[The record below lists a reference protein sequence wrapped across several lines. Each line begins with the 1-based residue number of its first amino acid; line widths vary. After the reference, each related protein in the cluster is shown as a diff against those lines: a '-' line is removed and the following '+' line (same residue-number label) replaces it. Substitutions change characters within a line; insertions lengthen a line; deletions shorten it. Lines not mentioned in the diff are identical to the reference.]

1 MQLTKLIATKE
12 TLATVAGSA
21 SSISGATCVRL
32 ANTINQA
39 VTIGISTVV
48 GAATT
53 VYFDIP
59 HDSVEFL
66 QKQPTDVIWQSSGT
80 AITANKV
87 GFTN

>member
-1 MQLTKLIATKE
+1 M
-12 TLATVAGSA
+12 
-21 SSISGATCVRL
+21 
-32 ANTINQA
+32 
-39 VTIGISTVV
+39 V

-59 HDSVEFL
+59 HDTIEFL